1 MLSGE
6 MPPSAPGPRRDTG
19 SIPGR
24 AGHRSCQYR
33 LHAGQRYNARTGA
46 QRTLGSQ
53 QGRTSVICAACHSQH
68 GAKAALVAIARA
80 RRDVVP
86 DKFGCDLG

>member
-1 MLSGE
+1 MSKIEILAPVGSEEMLRAAVFSGADAVYLRF
-6 MPPSAPGPRRDTG
+6 SGF
-19 SIPGR
+19 
-24 AGHRSCQYR
+24 
-33 LHAGQRYNARTGA
+33 NARTGA

-68 GAKAALVAIARA
+68 GAKAALVAVARA